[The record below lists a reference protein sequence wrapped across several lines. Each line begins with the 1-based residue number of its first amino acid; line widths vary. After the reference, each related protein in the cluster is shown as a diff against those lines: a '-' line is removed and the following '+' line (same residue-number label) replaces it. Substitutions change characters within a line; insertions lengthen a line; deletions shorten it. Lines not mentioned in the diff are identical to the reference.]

1 MISIVPTPNGSAVEL
16 RTHGERASATQRNA
30 IHMGKQ
36 TQNSVAETS
45 VSSHC
50 DDYTRKLIGLLED
63 LDHGAVD
70 EVVRLLLDARERGSH
85 IIFIGNGGS
94 ASTASHFAIDIG
106 IGTKGGDNPF
116 RAISLTDNNAILTG
130 LANDFGYDQVFV
142 RQLRVS
148 MRPGDVLFAISASGN
163 SPNLLEAVAFANS
176 LGNHTIGL
184 TGFDGGKLREI
195 CSTSLHVPTAKGD
208 YGLVED
214 MHLVINH
221 IMTSHLTKLISAE

>member
-1 MISIVPTPNGSAVEL
+1 MAQRLNHDT
-16 RTHGERASATQRNA
+16 THGGRARAHRQTT
-30 IHMGKQ
+30 HMGKNTQ
-36 TQNSVAETS
+36 TSVADTS
-45 VSSHC
+45 VSPHC
-50 DDYTRKLIGLLED
+50 EDYTRKLIGLLEG
-63 LDHGAVD
+63 LDHAAVE
-70 EVVRLLLDARERGSH
+70 EVVRVLLDARDRGSH
-85 IIFIGNGGS
+85 IVFIGNGGS

-130 LANDFGYDQVFV
+130 LANDYGYDQIFV

-163 SPNLLEAVAFANS
+163 SPNVLEAVAFANER
-176 LGNHTIGL
+176 GNHTIGL
-184 TGFDGGKLREI
+184 TGFDGGKLKEI
-195 CSTSLHVPTAKGD
+195 CSTSLHVSTDKGE

-221 IMTSHLTKLISAE
+221 IITSHLTNLIRTS